1 MNPIKDLPADSTAD
15 PPAPAPLTRART
27 LARVLDDLI
36 PVPGTSWR
44 VGLDPVLGLIPGV
57 GDWVSWG
64 MGLNLL
70 WSAWQLGAGAGLL
83 LRMSGNL
90 LVDAALGAIPFLGDL
105 FDFAWKANDRNLSL
119 LEAHA
124 ADRVRT
130 ERASR
135 WVLGGI
141 LGGTLAALS
150 AAAWGAYLLLKAVW
164 GLLP

>member
-1 MNPIKDLPADSTAD
+1 MSTQPSPV
-15 PPAPAPLTRART
+15 PPPLLRARVV
-27 LARVLDDLI
+27 ARVLDDLL

-44 VGLDPVLGLIPGV
+44 VGLDPLLGLIPGV

-64 MGLNLL
+64 VGLNLL
-70 WSAWQLGAGAGLL
+70 WSAWRMGGGTGLL

-90 LVDAALGAIPFLGDL
+90 LLDAAVGAVPFLGDL

-124 ADRVRT
+124 ADPART

-141 LGGTLAALS
+141 LGGTVAALG
-150 AAAWGAYLLLKAVW
+150 AAAWGAVLLLRWVW
-164 GLLP
+164 AFLA